1 MTRTPL
7 PVVATK
13 TWSEKTSRSVGTS
26 SRSVE
31 QKSLSVQEDWLT
43 VMWCRLQSV
52 AAQTVP

>member
-13 TWSEKTSRSVGTS
+13 TSSEKTSRSVGTS

-52 AAQTVP
+52 AAQSVP